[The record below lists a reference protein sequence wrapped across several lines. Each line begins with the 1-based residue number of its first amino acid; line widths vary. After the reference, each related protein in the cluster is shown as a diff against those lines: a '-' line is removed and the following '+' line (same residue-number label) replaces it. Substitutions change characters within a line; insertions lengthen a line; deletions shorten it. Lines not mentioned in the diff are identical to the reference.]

1 MMYRALIEKKNNQK
15 GNRIFYDCFF
25 AHAFQNEVGEQFDV
39 YIGCSF
45 FVFER

>member
-1 MMYRALIEKKNNQK
+1 MYRALIEKKNNQK

-45 FVFER
+45 FAFER